1 MISRR
6 FPALNYLP
14 RDVELKKVNG
24 VFKSK
29 NLFKNKQIYVGVE
42 WVDGICSSLPIEMA
56 NILAPGRTFSGK
68 DIRVEVEYE
77 KVTVC
82 VTELVK
88 IDESSTNYRYIY
100 QTDKGLISVSGFE
113 LARTVFF
120 QNRHLVNAAYA
131 ANGLSELAFIDR
143 TCTPPKIIF
152 PKSTTYPVSYLN
164 TKRARAYLA
173 WLLLDNEAR
182 NSFSSIYHN
191 FIQNIDSLAFKFIP
205 PNLTGWCF
213 DLSIIKSS
221 GSEYLKVQR
230 VEAVIKNQ
238 MAEEFFWVT
247 FEHPKRKKQADS
259 NGKENSKRGKTP
271 DVDIDPDLDIGSIP
285 AFGKRLHT
293 QKGDHFIFNVSGI
306 HGTSLS
312 DGKESAA
319 SVSITDGNEK
329 VDHDHAG
336 VGSPEKDGDAQ
347 EYDPVINQDDDD
359 FEEADELPQKFLIFE
374 QVVMELGND
383 KDIKLESIKC
393 GVFPNPTN
401 NRREIFQTNDHQPL
415 RFFVA
420 ILEIAQTKIVLLEA
434 DTTSLINPKGASTLI
449 LGLMDDADTH
459 FKEIIQQFS
468 DKSAQWQHRFIRDRT
483 NFFVPCNHP
492 RKKQKGRFLSEDEYR
507 GMWINNLRKKLN
519 KALEQIR

>member
-1 MISRR
+1 
-6 FPALNYLP
+6 
-14 RDVELKKVNG
+14 
-24 VFKSK
+24 
-29 NLFKNKQIYVGVE
+29 
-42 WVDGICSSLPIEMA
+42 MA
-56 NILAPGRTFSGK
+56 NMLAPGRTFSEK
-68 DIRVEVEYE
+68 DILDEVEYE
-77 KVTVC
+77 KVTVR

-88 IDESSTNYRYIY
+88 IDESSMHYRYIY

-120 QNRHLVNAAYA
+120 KNRHLVNAAYT
-131 ANGLSELAFIDR
+131 ANGLSELAFVDR
-143 TCTPPKIIF
+143 TCTPLKIIF

-173 WLLLDNEAR
+173 WLFLDNEAR

-191 FIQNIDSLAFKFIP
+191 FIQNIDSLGFKFIP

-221 GSEYLKVQR
+221 ESEYLKVQR
-230 VEAVIKNQ
+230 VEAVIETQ
-238 MAEEFFWVT
+238 MAEEFFGVV
-247 FEHPKRKKQADS
+247 FEHPKRKKPADS
-259 NGKENSKRGKTP
+259 SGKENSKRGKTP

-293 QKGDHFIFNVSGI
+293 QKVGHFIFNVSGI

-312 DGKESAA
+312 DGKESSA

-336 VGSPEKDGDAQ
+336 VGTPERDGDAQ
-347 EYDPVINQDDDD
+347 EYDPVINQDDDG

-374 QVVMELGND
+374 QVVAEIYLGYGLLP
-383 KDIKLESIKC
+383 KPPKC

-401 NRREIFQTNDHQPL
+401 NSRVIFQTKDQKTL
-415 RFFVA
+415 RFFVV
-420 ILEIAQTKIVLLEA
+420 ILEIGQTKIVLLEA
-434 DTTSLINPKGASTLI
+434 DTTSLIKSKGASTLI

-459 FKEIIQQFS
+459 FMEIIQHFS
-468 DKSAQWQHRFIRDRT
+468 DSSAQWRHNYIRERT
-483 NFFVPCNHP
+483 NCFVTCNHP
-492 RKKQKGRFLSEDEYR
+492 RLQEKGRVLNEEEYKNK
-507 GMWINNLRKKLN
+507 WINSLREKL
-519 KALEQIR
+519 KQVSEPDR

>member
-1 MISRR
+1 MISKR

-29 NLFKNKQIYVGVE
+29 NLFKNKKNYVGVE
-42 WVDGICSSLPIEMA
+42 WADGVCSSLPIEMA
-56 NILAPGRTFSGK
+56 NLLAPGRTFSGK
-68 DIRVEVEYE
+68 DILDEVGYE
-77 KVTVC
+77 TVTAC
-82 VTELVK
+82 ITCLVK
-88 IDESSTNYRYIY
+88 IDKSSTHYRYIY

-113 LARTVFF
+113 LARTIFF
-120 QNRHLVNAAYA
+120 HNRHLVNAAYN
-131 ANGLSELAFIDR
+131 ANGLSELAFVDR

-173 WLLLDNEAR
+173 WLFLDNEAR

-191 FIQNIDSLAFKFIP
+191 FIQNIDSLSFKFIP

-213 DLSIIKSS
+213 ELSIIKSS
-221 GSEYLKVQR
+221 ESEYLKVQR
-230 VEAVIKNQ
+230 VEAVIEAQ
-238 MAEEFFWVT
+238 MAEEFFLVD
-247 FEHPKRKKQADS
+247 FKHPKKKKPADS
-259 NGKENSKRGKTP
+259 SGKENSKRGKTP

-293 QKGDHFIFNVSGI
+293 QKVGHFIFNVSGI

-312 DGKESAA
+312 DGKESSPSA
-319 SVSITDGNEK
+319 SITDGNEK
-329 VDHDHAG
+329 VDHELAG

-347 EYDPVINQDDDD
+347 EYDPVINQDDDL
-359 FEEADELPQKFLIFE
+359 FEEAEELPQKFMIFE

-401 NRREIFQTNDHQPL
+401 NRRAIFQTNDHQPL

-434 DTTSLINPKGASTLI
+434 DTTSLIKPKGASTLI

-468 DKSAQWQHRFIRDRT
+468 DNGAQWQHQFIRERT
-483 NFFVPCNHP
+483 NCFVPCYHP
-492 RKKQKGRFLSEDEYR
+492 RQKEKGRFLSEDEYR
-507 GMWINNLRKKLN
+507 SKWVNSLKEKLN
-519 KALEQIR
+519 ETLEQEV